1 MKTPSVSTLNSGN
14 FCFVLETLFMTR
26 PFVNFVLV
34 TVLSTYLIG
43 CPFDMVVAVLAD
55 TDGFSDLGG
64 VLLALL
70 FRKLVGPV
78 LLALV
83 PGLLSLLLDAPTL
96 G

>member
-1 MKTPSVSTLNSGN
+1 
-14 FCFVLETLFMTR
+14 
-26 PFVNFVLV
+26 
-34 TVLSTYLIG
+34 
-43 CPFDMVVAVLAD
+43 MVVAVLAD